1 MISATVLILTVYS
14 ISTSWIAV
22 SFGQNAEG
30 LEAADAVLNAHS
42 EAAQSVIIGALIFC
56 QGSCLG
62 FLVGDIDAGVVFL
75 KPLIATV
82 GIDV

>member
-1 MISATVLILTVYS
+1 MLD
-14 ISTSWIAV
+14 
-22 SFGQNAEG
+22 
-30 LEAADAVLNAHS
+30 ADP
-42 EAAQSVIIGALIFC
+42 EPAQSMIIGAFIFC

-62 FLVGDIDAGVVFL
+62 FLVGDVDAGMVFL